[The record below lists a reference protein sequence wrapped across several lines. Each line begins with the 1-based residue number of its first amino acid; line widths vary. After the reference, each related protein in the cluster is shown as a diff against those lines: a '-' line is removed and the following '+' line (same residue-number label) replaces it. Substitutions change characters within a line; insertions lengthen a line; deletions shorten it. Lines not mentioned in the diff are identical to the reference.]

1 MTPAQPGATRA
12 RSLLKALTYRVV
24 IVVLDFAVL
33 YLFTKRTD
41 VAVGFT
47 LVSNVYTTVGYFLH
61 ERFWARV
68 RWGLVA
74 ALRWLTPGI
83 YGMETP
89 RRSVDRELEQ
99 FSSPWD

>member
-1 MTPAQPGATRA
+1 MTPEWCFVEIQRSINVSDPEMDMDRA
-12 RSLLKALTYRVV
+12 V
-24 IVVLDFAVL
+24 
-33 YLFTKRTD
+33 
-41 VAVGFT
+41 
-47 LVSNVYTTVGYFLH
+47 
-61 ERFWARV
+61 ERASRV
-68 RWGLVA
+68 RWRLVA

>member
-1 MTPAQPGATRA
+1 MEAGQERRISRAMTPEWCFVEIQRSINVSDPEMDMDRA
-12 RSLLKALTYRVV
+12 V
-24 IVVLDFAVL
+24 
-33 YLFTKRTD
+33 
-41 VAVGFT
+41 
-47 LVSNVYTTVGYFLH
+47 
-61 ERFWARV
+61 ERASRV
-68 RWGLVA
+68 RWRLVA

>member
-1 MTPAQPGATRA
+1 MDMDRPVERA
-12 RSLLKALTYRVV
+12 S
-24 IVVLDFAVL
+24 
-33 YLFTKRTD
+33 
-41 VAVGFT
+41 
-47 LVSNVYTTVGYFLH
+47 
-61 ERFWARV
+61 RV